1 MKKAGSNERKRN
13 KNIRTGQSG
22 SEKTSIQAQIKLHTI
37 RLIVISLVILGI
49 SSSILNYFSTMQT
62 LEQTLTEQAET
73 AAEVVNKTLRAEIN
87 LVEVIGTIARL
98 SNEENTIE
106 SRQEL
111 L

>member
-1 MKKAGSNERKRN
+1 
-13 KNIRTGQSG
+13 
-22 SEKTSIQAQIKLHTI
+22 
-37 RLIVISLVILGI
+37 
-49 SSSILNYFSTMQT
+49 MQT